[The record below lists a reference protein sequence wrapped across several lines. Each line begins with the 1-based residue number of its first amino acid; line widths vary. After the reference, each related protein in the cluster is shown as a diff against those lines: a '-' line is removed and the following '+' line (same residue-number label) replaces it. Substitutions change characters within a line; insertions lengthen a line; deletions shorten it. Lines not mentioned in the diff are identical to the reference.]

1 MNDLTDDIFAA
12 DLKSN
17 VNLFRQNLQ
26 TEYVKA
32 MTAIIAAPGG
42 YDNASKAAALSTL
55 LRIKGQLATA
65 TSTDEQ
71 TKAHRAALGFLIDKA
86 TAVNK

>member
-1 MNDLTDDIFAA
+1 MNLY
-12 DLKSN
+12 
-17 VNLFRQNLQ
+17 RQNLQ

-32 MTAIIAAPGG
+32 AAAIVAAPAG

-55 LRIKGQLATA
+55 QKIKGQLATS

-71 TKAHRAALGFLIDKA
+71 TKAHRASLSFLIDKA
-86 TAVNK
+86 TAVSK